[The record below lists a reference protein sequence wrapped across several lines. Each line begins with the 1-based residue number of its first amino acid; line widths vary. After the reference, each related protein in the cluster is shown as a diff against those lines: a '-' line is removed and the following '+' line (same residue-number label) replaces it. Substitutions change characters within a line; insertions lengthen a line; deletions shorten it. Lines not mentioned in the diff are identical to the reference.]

1 MCDDGVCEAL
11 TCTQVTRD
19 KNTATPQRDVECLI
33 NRKRNMNEGNS
44 IAPAEFG
51 GDASVVRVGV
61 IFQRVWCA
69 LLMYG
74 KRSNVYGTVE
84 YSRHYTLP

>member
-1 MCDDGVCEAL
+1 MCDDGVCEASP
-11 TCTQVTRD
+11 CTQVTRE
-19 KNTATPQRDVECLI
+19 KTTAAPQRDVEYLI

-44 IAPAEFG
+44 IAPAESG
-51 GDASVVRVGV
+51 GDASVVCVGV

-74 KRSNVYGTVE
+74 KCVDMCGTVE
-84 YSRHYTLP
+84 YARHYTLA